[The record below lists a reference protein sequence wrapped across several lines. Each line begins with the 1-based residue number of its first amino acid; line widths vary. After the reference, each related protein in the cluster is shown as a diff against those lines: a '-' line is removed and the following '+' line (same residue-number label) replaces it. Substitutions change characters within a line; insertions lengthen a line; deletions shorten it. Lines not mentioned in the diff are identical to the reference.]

1 VISVIIPA
9 YNAEKTIA
17 EQLEALESQAFTGE
31 WELIVADNGST
42 DSTRRL
48 AESYRDRIPHLK
60 VVDASRSQGAA
71 AARNQGARAAVGDFL
86 AFCDADDRV
95 DTEWLSAMVKAL
107 ERNEFVTGGID
118 HDSLNPGVDA
128 SWHWRSHVTTLPVA
142 LRFLPY
148 ALSGNMAVSRDAFE
162 AVGGFPEDLRAV
174 GEDIAIS
181 WNLQL
186 AGHELY
192 FEPRAIVAYRHR
204 HDSGSLWGQY
214 RGFGIADPVLY
225 RRFRDRG
232 MPAERLR
239 TVLAGYGRLLLKI
252 PALLSRRKR
261 PSAIRSIAKRW
272 GRLQGSIRERVFYL

>member
-1 VISVIIPA
+1 MISVVIPA
-9 YNAEKTIA
+9 YNAEATIA
-17 EQLEALESQAFTGE
+17 EQLDALEAQTFSGA

-42 DSTRRL
+42 DSTRTL

-60 VVDASRSQGAA
+60 VVDASESKGAA
-71 AARNQGARAAVGDFL
+71 AARNQGARAAVGEFL

-95 DTEWLSAMVKAL
+95 DTKWLSAMAEAL

-118 HDSLNPGVDA
+118 HDLLNPGAEA

-148 ALSGNMAVSRDAFE
+148 ALSGNMAVSREAFVG
-162 AVGGFPEDLRAV
+162 VGGFPEDLRAV

-186 AGHELY
+186 AGHELH
-192 FEPRAIVAYRHR
+192 FEPAAVVAYRHKR
-204 HDSGSLWGQY
+204 DQRSLWHQY
-214 RGFGIADPVLY
+214 RQFGIADPVLFK
-225 RRFRDRG
+225 RFRERG
-232 MPAERLR
+232 MPSQRIG
-239 TVLAGYGRLLLKI
+239 TVLAGYVRLALKI
-252 PALLSRRKR
+252 PALISARTR
-261 PSAIRSIAKRW
+261 PSAIRSIAKRF